1 MTGQSKISVM
11 GLYNWDNT
19 LFSLMQI
26 PEGMNLDT
34 VTDNILA
41 ETAELEVLYPNP
53 DVMKT
58 LIGVWSHKMIHV
70 WDELYKTLLY
80 EYNPIE
86 NYNRYEEGDSS
97 GTASSRHSGT
107 DIHTE
112 QGALGG
118 TDRLTNGG
126 TDTNNGTKNTSG
138 TIGNTNTLGGSDTT
152 ATTKNVTSAK
162 SIAGFDSVPSGNSD
176 GLVSSEKTVDTETDN
191 TTITY
196 GRTETDAGTTSGQE
210 TTSETHNYGK
220 TETTAYG
227 KTENKSG
234 SFNYGHTVNEQ
245 DSKEYANHAH
255 GNIGVTTTQKLIR
268 EQREVAEFNVYDR
281 IIKDFM
287 DRFCI
292 MVF

>member
-34 VTDNILA
+34 VTDNIIS

-53 DVMKT
+53 DVMKN

-86 NYNRYEEGDSS
+86 NYNRYEEGNSS
-97 GTASSRHSGT
+97 VTGSSRHSGT
-107 DIHTE
+107 DTHTE

-118 TDRLTNGG
+118 S
-126 TDTNNGTKNTSG
+126 DTNSGTKNSSG

-152 ATTKNVTSAK
+152 ATTKNATSAK
-162 SIAGFDSVPSGNSD
+162 SIAGFDSAPSGNSD
-176 GLVSSEKTVDTETDN
+176 GLVTSEKTTDSETDN
-191 TTITY
+191 ATITY

-210 TTSETHNYGK
+210 TTSETRS
-220 TETTAYG
+220 YG

-245 DSKEYANHAH
+245 DSKEYTNHAH
-255 GNIGVTTTQKLIR
+255 GNIGVTTTQKLIH

>member
-34 VTDNILA
+34 VTDNIIS

-53 DVMKT
+53 DVMKN

-86 NYNRYEEGDSS
+86 NYNRYEEGNSS
-97 GTASSRHSGT
+97 VTGSSRHSGT
-107 DIHTE
+107 DTHTE

-118 TDRLTNGG
+118 S
-126 TDTNNGTKNTSG
+126 DTNSGTKNSSG

-152 ATTKNVTSAK
+152 ATTKNATSAK
-162 SIAGFDSVPSGNSD
+162 SIAGFDSAPSGNSD
-176 GLVSSEKTVDTETDN
+176 GLVTSEKTTDSETDN
-191 TTITY
+191 ATITY

-210 TTSETHNYGK
+210 TTSETRS
-220 TETTAYG
+220 YG

-245 DSKEYANHAH
+245 DSKEYTNHAH

>member
-1 MTGQSKISVM
+1 MSRQATLSVM
-11 GLYNWDNT
+11 GLYNWDDT
-19 LFSLMQI
+19 LFNLMQL
-26 PEGMNLDT
+26 PEGISLDT
-34 VTDNILA
+34 VKENILA
-41 ETAELEVLYPNP
+41 ETCELEVLYPNP
-53 DVMKT
+53 TVMKN

-86 NYNRYEEGDSS
+86 NYIRYEEGNSS
-97 GTASSRHSGT
+97 GTGSSSHSGADT
-107 DIHTE
+107 HTE
-112 QGALGG
+112 QGTLGG

-126 TDTNNGTKNTSG
+126 TDTNSGTKNTSG
-138 TIGNTNTLGGSDTT
+138 TVENTNTLGGSDTT
-152 ATTKNVTSAK
+152 ATTKNATNTK
-162 SIAGFDSVPSGNSD
+162 FIAGFDSVPSGNSD
-176 GLVSSEKTVDTETDN
+176 GLVSSEKTIDAITDN

-234 SFNYGHTVNEQ
+234 SFNYGHKVNEQ

-268 EQREVAEFNVYDR
+268 EQREVAEFNLYDR
-281 IIKDFM
+281 IITDFKE
-287 DRFCI
+287 RFCI
-292 MVF
+292 LVY